1 MPAAPGGEAGRF
13 ALEQCGPD
21 WLVRADGAEFAR
33 APLREAMHLVDWEL
47 ARRAVKQDSP
57 CAAFHAAWVARE
69 DHAILFAGD
78 GGSGKS
84 GLCLKAMARGF
95 RCGAEDVT
103 FLAGDRLVP
112 FPRAIQLRRDDPLL
126 DAIDPARR
134 FEGCD
139 GRVCV
144 EVRPDEAAPE
154 MASEQMTVVV
164 LDPAASGPPRVLSPL
179 EGLQRLF
186 GLCHRLDRATQPLF
200 DTFTALAATGRIVVS
215 TPDAAL
221 SLLDLPGARP

>member
-1 MPAAPGGEAGRF
+1 M
-13 ALEQCGPD
+13 
-21 WLVRADGAEFAR
+21 
-33 APLREAMHLVDWEL
+33 
-47 ARRAVKQDSP
+47 
-57 CAAFHAAWVARE
+57 ARE

-103 FLAGDRLVP
+103 FLADNRLVP

-139 GRVCV
+139 GRMCV
-144 EVRPDEAAPE
+144 EVRPEEAAIE
-154 MASEQMTVVV
+154 MSAATSTVVL
-164 LDPAASGPPRVLSPL
+164 LDPAADGPPRVLSPL
-179 EGLQRLF
+179 EGLQRLL

-200 DTFTALAATGRIVVS
+200 DTFTTLAATGRMIVS
-215 TPDAAL
+215 TPAGAET
-221 SLLDLPGARP
+221 LLDLSEARP